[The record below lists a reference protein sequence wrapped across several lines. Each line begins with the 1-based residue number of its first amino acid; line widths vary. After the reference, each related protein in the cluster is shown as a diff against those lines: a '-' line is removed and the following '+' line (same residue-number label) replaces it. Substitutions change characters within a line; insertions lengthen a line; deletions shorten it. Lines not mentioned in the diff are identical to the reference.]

1 LHRYYT
7 CCEQLDDSAIEEI
20 LPEAEGVPEG
30 LNFQDAPE
38 SPAQK
43 SLSLTQIVDWL
54 RECRHEC
61 EFVARSAERILAH
74 CFFSYTIHW
83 SDSST
88 VVCFQDWARTEPT
101 LEPTQPHMDRDDR
114 FGRPLGRD

>member
-1 LHRYYT
+1 MHRYYT

-61 EFVARSAERILAH
+61 EPAQLLLNLWLEGPSASQRIVFFERILSIGQIRRQLYA
-74 CFFSYTIHW
+74 FRIGPALS
-83 SDSST
+83 
-88 VVCFQDWARTEPT
+88 
-101 LEPTQPHMDRDDR
+101 PH
-114 FGRPLGRD
+114 